1 MRFFGTICGSYA
13 IILIQHLCWAGFC
26 WTAGV
31 IVQVRLNSQL
41 PKHPPGV
48 GLCSRPAAWCNG
60 LPSVIAS
67 MPSPLARGP
76 NTFICISSRVIWMSR
91 PPRPGLLPIS
101 IGTWIQNFGPP
112 PIRLLLHRWLSDV
125 DPFSALE
132 VEALTRIAVVFEAA
146 ERPAEVSELAQG
158 LW

>member
-1 MRFFGTICGSYA
+1 MMMLSCPICSLHQDQQMQDRYEIFGTICGSYA

-60 LPSVIAS
+60 TQCDRVYAIAF
-67 MPSPLARGP
+67 GEGH
-76 NTFICISSRVIWMSR
+76 NICIFI
-91 PPRPGLLPIS
+91 
-101 IGTWIQNFGPP
+101 
-112 PIRLLLHRWLSDV
+112 
-125 DPFSALE
+125 
-132 VEALTRIAVVFEAA
+132 
-146 ERPAEVSELAQG
+146 
-158 LW
+158 